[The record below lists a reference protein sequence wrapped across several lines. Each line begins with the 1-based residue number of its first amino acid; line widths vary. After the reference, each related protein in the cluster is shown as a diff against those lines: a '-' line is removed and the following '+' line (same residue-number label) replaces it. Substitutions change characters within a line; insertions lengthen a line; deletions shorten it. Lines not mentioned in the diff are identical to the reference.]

1 VLNWLVIVSSVFVII
16 LLFYNV
22 KYIVTLLHLETLK
35 LTQNNQ
41 MVVKIKDSVSEN
53 FKADTQI
60 IVKFKEDVCEETQLD
75 IHCKNQCTILHH
87 NKDLNFQ
94 VLHF

>member
-1 VLNWLVIVSSVFVII
+1 MLNWLVIVSSVFVII
-16 LLFYNV
+16 LLFYTV
-22 KYIVTLLHLETLK
+22 KYIVTLLHLETPK

-41 MVVKIKDSVSEN
+41 MVVKIKDSISEN
-53 FKADTQI
+53 FKAETQI
-60 IVKFKEDVCEETQLD
+60 IVKFKEDVYEETQLD
-75 IHCKNQCTILHH
+75 IHRKNQCTILHH

>member
-1 VLNWLVIVSSVFVII
+1 M
-16 LLFYNV
+16 
-22 KYIVTLLHLETLK
+22 TLLHLETLK